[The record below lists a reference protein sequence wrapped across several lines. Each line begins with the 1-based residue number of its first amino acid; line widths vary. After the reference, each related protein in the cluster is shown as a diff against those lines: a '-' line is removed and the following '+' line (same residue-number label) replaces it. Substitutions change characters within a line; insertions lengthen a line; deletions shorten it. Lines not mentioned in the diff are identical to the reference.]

1 MPGVPDLV
9 AGLQMGLYEGKVDR
23 ENHLSCLAGHP
34 SFDAAQDTV
43 CLPGLQV
50 KEEVRKEIWESVWKD
65 IGKKIRIVSQK
76 GKESGM
82 NYLERRGTKLT
93 QWHNDIVV

>member
-1 MPGVPDLV
+1 MGV
-9 AGLQMGLYEGKVDR
+9 
-23 ENHLSCLAGHP
+23 
-34 SFDAAQDTV
+34 
-43 CLPGLQV
+43 
-50 KEEVRKEIWESVWKD
+50 SVERYW
-65 IGKKIRIVSQK
+65 KKIRIVSQK